1 MNNIIEKE
9 ACPDNTGLFYLVP
22 SQDMVL
28 RLVDESW
35 LREQLENA
43 QIDKSKKYSY
53 VAGTRYAVACARE
66 AILEDILRHT
76 VTTLD
81 IVSKAYEAGYDR
93 AYNEV
98 VAKEAGLLPNKP
110 DLEQYIKDNNYA

>member
-1 MNNIIEKE
+1 MDNIIEKE

-53 VAGTRYAVACARE
+53 VQVQGTR
-66 AILEDILRHT
+66 
-76 VTTLD
+76 
-81 IVSKAYEAGYDR
+81 
-93 AYNEV
+93 
-98 VAKEAGLLPNKP
+98 LPVHGKP
-110 DLEQYIKDNNYA
+110 S